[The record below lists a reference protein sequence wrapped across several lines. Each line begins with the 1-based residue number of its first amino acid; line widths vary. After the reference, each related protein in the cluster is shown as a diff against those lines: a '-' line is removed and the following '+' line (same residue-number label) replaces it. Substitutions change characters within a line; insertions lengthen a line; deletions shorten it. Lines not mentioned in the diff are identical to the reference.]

1 MFPHYSQSREDLTSQ
16 GKIVNRKI
24 LDDRY
29 QILQTIGNGRFA
41 K

>member
-1 MFPHYSQSREDLTSQ
+1 MFPHYSQSSKELVSQ
-16 GKIVNRKI
+16 GKSESRKI